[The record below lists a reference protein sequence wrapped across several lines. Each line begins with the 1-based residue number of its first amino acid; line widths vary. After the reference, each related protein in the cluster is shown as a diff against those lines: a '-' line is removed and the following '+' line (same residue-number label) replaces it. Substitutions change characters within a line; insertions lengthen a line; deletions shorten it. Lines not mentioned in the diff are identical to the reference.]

1 MRGGSGAEGQLLH
14 FLLEASLPRPRMA
27 SPIMLVSPT
36 LQGAEG
42 TGSGQGAPSA
52 SSESPCLGRCPE
64 QDQGVLDEW
73 VMGDHP
79 LSD

>member
-1 MRGGSGAEGQLLH
+1 MSPQLAPSPVH
-14 FLLEASLPRPRMA
+14 PCHLPHRRR
-27 SPIMLVSPT
+27 VSPT

-52 SSESPCLGRCPE
+52 SAESPCPE
-64 QDQGVLDEW
+64 QGQGALDKR
-73 VMGDHP
+73 VMGDCP